1 MIDIIIHLDK
11 YLSLLI
17 STYGT
22 FVYIILFLVIFLET
36 GIVVAPFLPGDSLL
50 FLAGTFAGFGSL
62 NVLPLYLI
70 LTIAAILGDSV
81 NYLIGD
87 ILGAKIIE
95 KNLVKEEYIEKT
107 KNFYEKYGN
116 KTRVLSRFVPIVRT
130 LAPFIAGIGKMH
142 YGRFLFYNVVGGI
155 AWTTIFIFSGYF
167 FGGIKTIK
175 DNLAIVTLIIVFLSI
190 LPGIIEIVK
199 EKFSKEKPLQ

>member
-116 KTRVLSRFVPIVRT
+116 KTIVLSRFVPIVRT